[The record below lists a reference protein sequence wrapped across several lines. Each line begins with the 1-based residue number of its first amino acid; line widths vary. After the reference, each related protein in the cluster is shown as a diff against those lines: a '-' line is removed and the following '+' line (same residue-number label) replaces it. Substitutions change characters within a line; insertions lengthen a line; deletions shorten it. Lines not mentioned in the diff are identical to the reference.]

1 MAATVVSAAP
11 RCDAARAKRR
21 IDRDPPKGSS
31 PAMQD
36 GLPPDWDCRPI
47 AERHRAGLQALGLW
61 LVDAT
66 RRPVPLK
73 GLFPGFC
80 ERVAQTIVPA
90 WRIHIGL
97 EVLHP
102 EISGTMLVWSDETI
116 EFGER
121 ARHGVLQSPGYLNS
135 PTKIVDDTERAYRR
149 KLDAD
154 VSDMPLLQEL
164 QQMGSTDYF
173 ITPLP
178 FLDTSRT
185 RFLSFATRQ
194 PGGFD
199 DDELKALDTASRLF
213 SPYAERQVW
222 KRIALDLLDTYVGA
236 RTSQR
241 IVEGQI
247 ERGQVD
253 WIEAAIWLADLRAF
267 TRRSEVHA
275 IRDVVELLNGW
286 FGDMGVAI
294 EAEGGEIL
302 KFIGDAVLAIF
313 PVTPETDRGTACAA
327 ALAAAE
333 AFCAKVDATNA
344 ERGLTGPDAVDFGIG
359 LHLGEIAYGNIGAA
373 RRLDFTVIGPA
384 VNRASRLEEL
394 TKTLRRRVLVS
405 EPFRDACGRPLLD
418 LGRHVLRDVE
428 GTHRIFGIG

>member
-1 MAATVVSAAP
+1 
-11 RCDAARAKRR
+11 
-21 IDRDPPKGSS
+21 
-31 PAMQD
+31 MQD
-36 GLPPDWDCRPI
+36 GLPLDWDTRAI
-47 AERHRAGLQALGLW
+47 ADRHRAGLQALGLW
-61 LVDAT
+61 LVEAT
-66 RRPVPLK
+66 CRPVPLK

-80 ERVAQTIVPA
+80 EQVSRTIVPA
-90 WRIHIGL
+90 WRIHLGL

-121 ARHGVLQSPGYLNS
+121 ARQGVLQSPSYLNS

-149 KLDAD
+149 RLDSN
-154 VSDMPLLQEL
+154 VTDMPLLQEL
-164 QQMGSTDYF
+164 YELGSTDYF

-199 DDELKALDTASRLF
+199 DDDLKALDTAARLF

-267 TRRSEVHA
+267 TRRSEVRP
-275 IRDVVELLNGW
+275 IGEVVDLLNGW

-313 PVTPETDRGTACAA
+313 PVTAETDRGAACAA

-333 AFCAKVDATNA
+333 AFCARVDAWNA

-405 EPFRDACGRPLLD
+405 EPFRDACGRPLVD
-418 LGRHVLRDVE
+418 LGHHVLRDVE

>member
-1 MAATVVSAAP
+1 
-11 RCDAARAKRR
+11 
-21 IDRDPPKGSS
+21 
-31 PAMQD
+31 MQD
-36 GLPPDWDCRPI
+36 GLPPNWDCRPI

-61 LVDAT
+61 LVEAT
-66 RRPVPLK
+66 RQPVPLK
-73 GLFPGFC
+73 SMFPGFC
-80 ERVAQTIVPA
+80 ERVTETIVPA
-90 WRIHIGL
+90 WRVNLGL

-102 EISGTMLVWSDETI
+102 EISGTMLVWTDDSF
-116 EFGER
+116 EFRER
-121 ARHGVLQSPGYLNS
+121 ERHHILQSPSYLTS
-135 PTKIVDDTERAYRR
+135 PTKIVDDTERPWRR
-149 KLDAD
+149 RLDAD
-154 VSDMPLLQEL
+154 IPEMPLLEEL
-164 QQMGSTDYF
+164 RQLGTTDFF

-185 RFLSFATRQ
+185 RVLSFATRQ

-199 DDELKALDTASRLF
+199 DDDLKALDTAARLF

-241 IVEGQI
+241 IIEGQI
-247 ERGQVD
+247 ERGEVD

-267 TRRSEVHA
+267 TRRSEINA
-275 IRDVVELLNGW
+275 IGDVVAMLNGW

-313 PVTPETDRGTACAA
+313 PVTAETDRGTACAA

-333 AFCAKVDATNA
+333 AFCARVDATNA

-418 LGRHVLRDVE
+418 LGHHPLRDVE

>member
-1 MAATVVSAAP
+1 MQ
-11 RCDAARAKRR
+11 DG
-21 IDRDPPKGSS
+21 I
-31 PAMQD
+31 AMQD
-36 GLPPDWDCRPI
+36 GLPPDWDSRPI
-47 AERHRAGLQALGLW
+47 AARHRPGLEALALW
-61 LVDAT
+61 LVEAT
-66 RRPVPLK
+66 RQPASVK
-73 GLFPGFC
+73 SMFPGFC
-80 ERVAQTIVPA
+80 QRVAETIVPV
-90 WRIHIGL
+90 WRVNLGL

-102 EISGTMLVWSDETI
+102 EISGTMLVWTDDSF
-116 EFGER
+116 EFRER
-121 ARHGVLQSPGYLNS
+121 ERHQILQSPGYLNS
-135 PTKIVDDTERAYRR
+135 PTKIVDDTERAWRR
-149 KLDAD
+149 RLDVD
-154 VSDMPLLQEL
+154 TPGMPLMVEL
-164 QQMGSTDYF
+164 RDLGSTDFF

-185 RFLSFATRQ
+185 RVLSFATRQ

-199 DDELKALDTASRLF
+199 DDDLTALDTAARLF

-241 IVEGQI
+241 IVEGQV

-253 WIEAAIWLADLRAF
+253 WIEAAIWLADMRAF

-275 IRDVVELLNGW
+275 IRDVVAMLNAW
-286 FGDMGVAI
+286 FGDMAVAI

-313 PVTPETDRGTACAA
+313 PVTPDIDRGAACAA

-333 AFCAKVDATNA
+333 AFCVRADAANA
-344 ERGLTGPDAVDFGIG
+344 ERGLVGPDAVDFGVG

-394 TKTLRRRVLVS
+394 TKTLHRRVLVS
-405 EPFRDACGRPLLD
+405 EPFRDACGRPLVD
-418 LGRHVLRDVE
+418 LGPHVLRDVE

>member
-1 MAATVVSAAP
+1 
-11 RCDAARAKRR
+11 
-21 IDRDPPKGSS
+21 
-31 PAMQD
+31 MQD
-36 GLPPDWDCRPI
+36 GLPPDWDTRPI
-47 AERHRAGLQALGLW
+47 ADRHRPGLEALALW
-61 LVDAT
+61 LVEAS
-66 RRPVPLK
+66 RQPVPLK

-80 ERVAQTIVPA
+80 ERVAQTIVPV
-90 WRIHIGL
+90 WRVHIGL

-102 EISGTMLVWSDETI
+102 EISGTMLVWSDEAI
-116 EFGER
+116 EFRER
-121 ARHGVLQSPGYLNS
+121 ERQGIMQSTGYLTS

-149 KLDAD
+149 RLDAD
-154 VSDMPLLQEL
+154 VGDMPLLQEL
-164 QQMGSTDYF
+164 QEQGSTDYL

-194 PGGFD
+194 AGGYD
-199 DDELKALDTASRLF
+199 DDDLKALDTAARLF

-241 IVEGQI
+241 IVEGQV

-253 WIEAAIWLADLRAF
+253 WIEAAIWLADMRAF

-275 IRDVVELLNGW
+275 IRDVVDMLNSW
-286 FGDMGVAI
+286 FGDMAVAI

-333 AFCAKVDATNA
+333 AFCARVDATNA
-344 ERGLTGPDAVDFGIG
+344 ERGLVGPDAVDFGIG

-394 TKTLRRRVLVS
+394 TKTLHRRVLMS

-418 LGRHVLRDVE
+418 LGEHVLRDVE
-428 GTHRIFGIG
+428 GTHRIFGVG